1 VAATIVVAAMFV
13 VAPLGHL
20 AGFVLGIIA
29 LFRKGDRGGLGILG
43 VILNSGV
50 VVLGI
55 FLVYMA
61 WSGLAPR

>member
-1 VAATIVVAAMFV
+1 V

-20 AGFVLGIIA
+20 AGFVLGVVA
-29 LFRKGDRGGLGILG
+29 FFRAGDSGRLGILG

-50 VVLGI
+50 VALGI

-61 WSGLAPR
+61 LSGLVPR